1 MAASDYIPVGRT
13 SLVRKGEL
21 SLQVQTEYASRPNP
35 RVTTSIFN
43 NGRMLHK
50 IERTLDTP
58 VTTPEEQL
66 RVEMTIKR
74 QHTEIIAIIE
84 GGSYR
89 VPSVEDDDEVL
100 PMDPN
105 APDSLVRRISAL
117 PGVQRVYHID
127 NEGNFVGDS
136 GSEQFRKMFSAVLAG
151 VSELLELFE
160 RLPGVGITRARGVY
174 EVERDRLYLASA
186 GRECFFVLVRRVDVT
201 TNYEKELKEIVTR
214 TAS

>member
-13 SLVRKGEL
+13 SLVRKGQV

-50 IERTLDTP
+50 IERTLDNP

-66 RVEMTIKR
+66 RIEMSIKR

-84 GGSYR
+84 GSSYNI
-89 VPSVEDDDEVL
+89 PPTEDG
-100 PMDPN
+100 
-105 APDSLVRRISAL
+105 APTPTEADSPATLCDRITAL
-117 PGVQRVYHID
+117 PGVQRVFQVD
-127 NEGNFVGDS
+127 NEGKFVGDP
-136 GSEQFRKMFSAVLAG
+136 GSEQFRKMFSVVFKNLQ
-151 VSELLELFE
+151 ELLELFD
-160 RLPGVGITRARGVY
+160 RVPGVGVTRARGVY
-174 EVERDRLYLASA
+174 EVERDRLYLASG

-201 TNYEKELKEIVTR
+201 TNYEKALKEIISGTV
-214 TAS
+214 S